1 MAAQYLV
8 RNSEIFK
15 NEGIQVMDNYI
26 SNTVNN
32 EDEWSEFITDD
43 VTNTSKALSNNS
55 NSQSLEKAETET
67 RNDTLDN
74 DTDDEWC
81 ETTEQPIWC
90 YGYIITR
97 ARHYSRW

>member
-1 MAAQYLV
+1 MLEAAQYLV

-32 EDEWSEFITDD
+32 EDEWSEFIIND
-43 VTNTSKALSNNS
+43 VTNISKALSNNS

-67 RNDTLDN
+67 GNDTLDN
-74 DTDDEWC
+74 DLN
-81 ETTEQPIWC
+81 
-90 YGYIITR
+90 
-97 ARHYSRW
+97 